1 MVHII
6 LSVLFVV
13 TYNFVAN
20 LFYTFRFLGDVDSGG
35 EEQEIYSHIRPYP
48 LPIPSVHHVHMS
60 HSHSGQGK
68 RIIGGSRKSQQ
79 PETPL

>member
-1 MVHII
+1 
-6 LSVLFVV
+6 
-13 TYNFVAN
+13 
-20 LFYTFRFLGDVDSGG
+20 
-35 EEQEIYSHIRPYP
+35 
-48 LPIPSVHHVHMS
+48 MS